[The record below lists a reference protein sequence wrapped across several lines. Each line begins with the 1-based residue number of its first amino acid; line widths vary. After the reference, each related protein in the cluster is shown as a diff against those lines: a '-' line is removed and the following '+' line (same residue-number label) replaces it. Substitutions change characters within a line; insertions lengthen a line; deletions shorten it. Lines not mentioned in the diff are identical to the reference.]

1 MMKIRDSILL
11 AIFIISISAAS
22 CSPQSMKSDKD
33 QTAETGSKKYS
44 SKDLLTSYKANA
56 VTETAGRL
64 PSPIEKETDGLRY
77 ILEPYFNKD
86 NDLFIGYENKK
97 FLESNLLENQYPYL
111 PVSAENLERIL
122 QIIFSFNDS
131 DKQVLKTYINEFS
144 KVDKIER
151 QYAVYIIMKLLPS
164 KYPVY
169 VDGSSCNL
177 QKSEV
182 ISDLDDIDGN
192 CQELVRQAFC
202 LGFTDFSVEKNLH
215 FRPFDSLNNAE
226 TISMLY
232 RILSNL
238 GLPASNQS
246 EEPGGRQM
254 PADNENLSENAP
266 FAFSIESI
274 LLEYNE
280 YKAALEKSN
289 KSSGK
294 KRLDMLKSAEEIIGI
309 HLNKY
314 HTIDTPLDI
323 VQWEKILSQ
332 VFGLEPTDFALSLD
346 KETDGALSYDI
357 AAISIMTSSRELLGY
372 DPRDA
377 TDKELEEARESIPQ
391 FDTARDTD
399 KFAQMF
405 SSGLLDGLY
414 CIPGFTPQRPVSE
427 IEALLI
433 VKRIIEDFKLK

>member
-11 AIFIISISAAS
+11 SVFIISISAAS
-22 CSPQSMKSDKD
+22 CSPQSMKSDKNY
-33 QTAETGSKKYS
+33 TAEIENKNFSTE
-44 SKDLLTSYKANA
+44 DLLTSYKANTA
-56 VTETAGRL
+56 TETAGKL
-64 PSPIEKETDGLRY
+64 PSLIEKETDGLRY
-77 ILEPYFNKD
+77 ILQPYLNKD
-86 NDLFIGYENKK
+86 NDLFIGYEDKK
-97 FLESNLLENQYPYL
+97 FLESNLLDNQYPNL
-111 PVSAENLERIL
+111 SVPAENLERIL

-131 DKQVLKTYINEFS
+131 DKQVLKMYINQFAS
-144 KVDKIER
+144 VNKIER

-164 KYPVY
+164 KYPVSF
-169 VDGSSCNL
+169 DGSSGNL
-177 QKSEV
+177 RKSEV

-192 CQELVRQAFC
+192 CQDLVRQAFC
-202 LGFTDFSVEKNLH
+202 LGFTDFSVEKNLL

-238 GLPASNQS
+238 GLPVSNQS
-246 EEPGGRQM
+246 EVPDGRQK
-254 PADNENLSENAP
+254 PDENLSENTP
-266 FAFSIESI
+266 IVFSIESI

-289 KSSGK
+289 KSSSK
-294 KRLDMLKSAEEIIGI
+294 KRLEMLKSAEEIIGK
-309 HLNKY
+309 HFSEH
-314 HTIDTPLDI
+314 HTIDTSLGI
-323 VQWEKILSQ
+323 IQWEKILSQ
-332 VFGLEPTDFALSLD
+332 VFGLESKDIALSLD
-346 KETDGALSYDI
+346 KETNGALSYDI
-357 AAISIMTSSRELLGY
+357 AAISIMMSSGELIGY

-377 TDKELEEARESIPQ
+377 TDKELEEARAAIPQ

-427 IEALLI
+427 IEALLL
-433 VKRIIEDFKLK
+433 VKRITEDFKLK

>member
-1 MMKIRDSILL
+1 
-11 AIFIISISAAS
+11 
-22 CSPQSMKSDKD
+22 
-33 QTAETGSKKYS
+33 
-44 SKDLLTSYKANA
+44 
-56 VTETAGRL
+56 
-64 PSPIEKETDGLRY
+64 
-77 ILEPYFNKD
+77 
-86 NDLFIGYENKK
+86 
-97 FLESNLLENQYPYL
+97 
-111 PVSAENLERIL
+111 
-122 QIIFSFNDS
+122 
-131 DKQVLKTYINEFS
+131 
-144 KVDKIER
+144 
-151 QYAVYIIMKLLPS
+151 
-164 KYPVY
+164 
-169 VDGSSCNL
+169 
-177 QKSEV
+177 
-182 ISDLDDIDGN
+182 
-192 CQELVRQAFC
+192 
-202 LGFTDFSVEKNLH
+202 
-215 FRPFDSLNNAE
+215 
-226 TISMLY
+226 
-232 RILSNL
+232 
-238 GLPASNQS
+238 
-246 EEPGGRQM
+246 M